1 MDATKASWSFT
12 LIRSRDGGKDVS
24 RTLPIDKG
32 VWFPVVE
39 VYGGNSGLPEMELI
53 DL

>member
-12 LIRSRDGGKDVS
+12 LTRRRGGEKDVS
-24 RTLPIDKG
+24 RTLPIAKG
-32 VWFPVVE
+32 VWFPVVLA
-39 VYGGNSGLPEMELI
+39 YGGSRGLPEVELI